1 MGKGVRV
8 KGEEYGGKVM
18 GKGLRVGTGRRDKSG
33 KRGRVKGGIKEE
45 GYMRGRT
52 KGWGKS

>member
-1 MGKGVRV
+1 
-8 KGEEYGGKVM
+8 
-18 GKGLRVGTGRRDKSG
+18 VGTGRRDKSG